1 MSGGTLAAML
11 SNMDGDMA
19 NSVLEAL
26 DQDAIE
32 SALKKGV
39 DKEVVPHLEQVRK
52 RATEDDADTAEVRA
66 HYESLSEEEQT
77 NRFNEAAADL
87 MAVFTEMREQPVTG
101 AKKLKG
107 RLRDP
112 WTVEALLLIFDHEQV
127 PDEVVDQQKNYAA
140 TWLKWVG
147 VNAIPEMYRR
157 EQVRGV
163 AEQLYP
169 NRDTEAVLD
178 ELGVEK

>member
-1 MSGGTLAAML
+1 MAGGTLATML
-11 SNMDGDMA
+11 KNMDGDMA

-32 SALKKGV
+32 SALKNGV

-52 RATEDDADTAEVRA
+52 RAREDDADTAQVRA
-66 HYESLSEEEQT
+66 HYESLTEDEQT
-77 NRFNEAAADL
+77 ERFNEAAADL
-87 MAVFTEMREQPVTG
+87 MAVFAEMREKPVSG

-127 PDEVVDQQKNYAA
+127 PKEVVDQQKNYAA

-147 VNAIPEMYRR
+147 VNSIPEMYHRD
-157 EQVRGV
+157 QVRGV
-163 AEQLYP
+163 ADQLYP
-169 NRDTEAVLD
+169 DRDPDDVLD

>member
-32 SALKKGV
+32 SALKKGI
-39 DKEVVPHLEQVRK
+39 DKEVVPHLEQVQK
-52 RATEDDADTAEVRA
+52 RARDDDADSAEVRA
-66 HYESLSEEEQT
+66 HYESLNDEEQT

-127 PDEVVDQQKNYAA
+127 PDEVVDQQKDYAA

-147 VNAIPEMYRR
+147 VNTIPEMYDRD
-157 EQVRGV
+157 QVRGV
-163 AEQLYP
+163 AKRLYP
-169 NRDTEAVLD
+169 DRDPEAVLD
-178 ELGVEK
+178 ELGVEE